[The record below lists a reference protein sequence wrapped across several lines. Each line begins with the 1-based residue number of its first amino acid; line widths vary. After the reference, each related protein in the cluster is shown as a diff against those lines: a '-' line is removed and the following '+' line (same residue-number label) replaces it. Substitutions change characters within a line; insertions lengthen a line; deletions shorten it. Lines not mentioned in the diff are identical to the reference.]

1 MVICADP
8 RSFSMQDNYPKLGVT
23 QLDLSPFY
31 LEEARKNMEYWRRRR
46 GGLLPEDT
54 AAAQDSYLHAPA
66 ENIPVDDASFDIVS
80 CCITYARLACRFS
93 RNHPCKLCMFG
104 AYGFRTSILA

>member
-1 MVICADP
+1 
-8 RSFSMQDNYPKLGVT
+8 MQDNYPKLGVT

-46 GGLLPEDT
+46 GGPLPEDT
-54 AAAQDSYLHAPA
+54 AAAQDSYLHSPA

-80 CCITYARLACRFS
+80 YGISYERLACRFS
-93 RNHPCKLCMFG
+93 HDFVCKLCM
-104 AYGFRTSILA
+104 L